1 MDWAV
6 TRDRAFRLLD
16 VVGRDL
22 RYALRGMRR
31 TPGFTA
37 VALATL
43 ALAIGANTA
52 IFSVVEALLV
62 RPLPYRDADRLVT
75 IDATR
80 DYEGTSRPTDATFP
94 LDAAARWQDALRVF
108 DDTGL
113 YADAVFQLTTRDG
126 SEMIGGA
133 RVSPSFFATLDGPIV
148 AGRPLAATD
157 AFSPAVVIS
166 HRLAQRLFNGAQH
179 AIDAHLVL
187 NSHDHVVIGVA
198 APDWNVPSWKTDV
211 WQSAAFEH
219 SINPQCCYVQLL
231 GRLKAD
237 ATLAQANDDVR
248 NTARTLE
255 QVDPRNFGRL
265 QPSAT
270 SLRVRQ
276 LGDARPAVLLL
287 WAAVAVVLVVAC
299 ANLLNLLVARNV
311 ARTRE
316 IAIRQALGASR
327 ARLILQGLAE
337 SALLAAGGVAGGLL
351 VARAAIGLVA
361 RMDPDTLPQLHNVRL
376 DVVVFASAIGL
387 GIVTALATGLLP
399 AIQLASAPALRTIT
413 NAPTRRHR
421 RLQQLLCIGQLAA
434 AVVLLVAATLLSR
447 SVVALLTTDLGV
459 TAEHVTTATIN
470 VGIGRTHSGEDI
482 AATMQRVV
490 DQVAQLPGVRAVGV
504 GTSLPPDASRLM
516 MTLKRR
522 GSAVDYA
529 ASAVS
534 CTPGYLQALG
544 IRLIQGRLF
553 TNADDA
559 RHPPVMIV
567 SASTARHLFGEG
579 DPIGQ
584 TMAIP
589 KFRYKLAN
597 GTDATVV
604 GVVADVKYSGIDAA
618 AGDQVYIP
626 LAQMPWVSTF
636 LAVRTDRDVDIAPTL
651 RRAVASVDSTVA
663 VSAIK
668 PLTRILSTATAPAK
682 FLTTLLVAFALLGLT
697 IASIGLYGIIA
708 YSVSQR
714 TGEFGVRVALG
725 ARTSD
730 VMVLVVREGTLIA
743 AAGVAIGIPAAYA
756 TSRTFA
762 ALLFGVK
769 PTDPFTYVAS
779 AIGLIVVALVAC
791 YGPARHAARV
801 DPIVALR
808 AE

>member
-1 MDWAV
+1 MDWAL
-6 TRDRAFRLLD
+6 RLLD
-16 VVGRDL
+16 VVGRDV

-62 RPLPYRDADRLVT
+62 RPLPYRDADRLAT

-80 DYEGTSRPTDATFP
+80 DYEGTSRPIDASFT
-94 LDAAARWQDALRVF
+94 LDAAARWQEALHVF
-108 DDTGL
+108 QDIGL
-113 YADAVFQLTTRDG
+113 YADSLFQLTTRDG
-126 SEMIGGA
+126 SEMIDGA
-133 RVSPSFFATLDGPIV
+133 RVSPSFFSTLDGPIV
-148 AGRPLAATD
+148 AGRPLAPSD
-157 AFSPAVVIS
+157 ALAPSVVIS
-166 HRLAQRLFNGAQH
+166 HRLARRLFNGAEP
-179 AIDAHLVL
+179 AIGAHLVL
-187 NSHDHVVIGVA
+187 NSRDHVVIGVA
-198 APDWNVPSWKTDV
+198 APEWNMPSWKTDV
-211 WQSAAFEH
+211 WQSAAYEH
-219 SINPQCCYVQLL
+219 VITPQCCYVQLL
-231 GRLKAD
+231 GRLKAE
-237 ATLAQANDDVR
+237 ATLAQANGDVR
-248 NTARTLE
+248 DTARTLE

-276 LGDARPAVLLL
+276 LGEARHAVLLL

-316 IAIRQALGASR
+316 TAIRQAIGASR

-337 SALLAAGGVAGGLL
+337 AALLAAGGVAGGLL
-351 VARAAIGLVA
+351 VARAAIALLV
-361 RMDPDTLPQLHNVRL
+361 RLGPDTLPQLRDVRI
-376 DVVVFASAIGL
+376 DFVVFASAIGL

-399 AIQLASAPALRTIT
+399 AIQVANATALRTVT
-413 NAPTRRHR
+413 SAPTRHHR

-434 AVVLLVAATLLSR
+434 AVVLVVAATLFSR
-447 SVVALLTTDLGV
+447 SVAALLSTDLGV
-459 TAEHVTTATIN
+459 TAEHVTTAPIN
-470 VGIGRTHSGEDI
+470 LGIGRTHSAEEI
-482 AATMQRVV
+482 ATTMQRVI
-490 DQVAQLPGVRAVGV
+490 DQVERLPGVRAVGV
-504 GTSLPPDASRLM
+504 GTSLPPDAGRLT

-522 GSAVDYA
+522 GSQVDYA

-534 CTPGYLQALG
+534 CTPGYLHALG
-544 IRLIQGRLF
+544 IRLIKGRLF

-567 SASTARHLFGEG
+567 SATTARHLFGDA

-584 TMAIP
+584 TMGIP
-589 KFRYKLAN
+589 KFRYKLVSGN
-597 GTDATVV
+597 DATVV

-636 LAVRTDRDVDIAPTL
+636 LAVRMDTTAELAPTL
-651 RRAVASVDSTVA
+651 RRAVASVDSTIA
-663 VSAIK
+663 VSAIE
-668 PLTRILSTATAPAK
+668 PLTGILSTAIAPAR
-682 FLTTLLVAFALLGLT
+682 FLTSLLVAFALLGLT

-714 TGEFGVRVALG
+714 TSEFGVRVALG
-725 ARTSD
+725 ARTGD
-730 VMVLVVREGTLIA
+730 VMALVVREGILIA
-743 AAGVAIGIPAAYA
+743 AAGVAVGTPAAYA

-769 PTDPFTYVAS
+769 PTDVFTYVAS

-808 AE
+808 TE